1 MSRGPVI
8 PSAVDLTDAGN
19 VVQARHELHQALDF
33 GVDTEAAAKWA
44 IKWGD
49 AALAAGERASRDSA
63 DWDDW
68 EPPVALERARDIGAS
83 LATLLAADSPDLE
96 IARRR
101 LAELNGKISDLL
113 GAFEE

>member
-1 MSRGPVI
+1 MGRGPVI

-19 VVQARHELHQALDF
+19 VVQARHELHQAVDF
-33 GVDTEAAAKWA
+33 GDEAKRAAWAVKWGEAA
-44 IKWGD
+44 
-49 AALAAGERASRDSA
+49 LSAGEKASRDSA

-83 LATLLAADSPDLE
+83 LATLLVSDTPDID

-101 LAELNGKISDLL
+101 LAELNGKITQLL